1 MSSDMEAT
9 IIIRRIDGSE
19 LFRDNRDYQ
28 NFREVLAFL
37 PGDFSE
43 DIFLDGCI
51 ATADRF
57 ETLPFKATV
66 HLRITA
72 GTPQQCGEHICR
84 FYDYYLRLR
93 YNLEGSQTRY
103 SVVEHS

>member
-1 MSSDMEAT
+1 M
-9 IIIRRIDGSE
+9 IIRRCDGNE
-19 LFRDNRDYQ
+19 LFRDARDYT

-51 ATADRF
+51 ATADHF
-57 ETLPFKATV
+57 EMLPYKATV
-66 HLRITA
+66 HLRITS

-103 SVVEHS
+103 SVI

>member
-1 MSSDMEAT
+1 MSSEAT

-19 LFRDNRDYQ
+19 LFRDARDCQ

-37 PGDFSE
+37 PGDFDD
-43 DIFLDGCI
+43 DIFLDGCV
-51 ATADRF
+51 AMAYHF
-57 ETLPFKATV
+57 EMQPFKAVV

-84 FYDYYLRLR
+84 FYDYHLRLR
-93 YNLEGSQTRY
+93 YDLTGSQTRY
-103 SVVEHS
+103 TVV